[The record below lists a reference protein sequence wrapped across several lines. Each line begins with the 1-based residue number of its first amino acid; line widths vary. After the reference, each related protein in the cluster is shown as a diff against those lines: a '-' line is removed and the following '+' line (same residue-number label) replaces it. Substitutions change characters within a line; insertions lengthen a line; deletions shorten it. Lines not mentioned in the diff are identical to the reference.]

1 MEMLPL
7 CPRGLQSYPTSS
19 QLVRGGS
26 TKREKQPK
34 SVLAME
40 KLEAQRERLAQ
51 DYHEVEAALGLR
63 HQLELCLP
71 RSRARAWQ
79 AQVCWSASR
88 GPRCRL

>member
-7 CPRGLQSYPTSS
+7 CPGGLQDRNPPLLSWTGVRVQNGRSSPNPCYPWRN
-19 QLVRGGS
+19 LRPG
-26 TKREKQPK
+26 
-34 SVLAME
+34 L
-40 KLEAQRERLAQ
+40 
-51 DYHEVEAALGLR
+51 YHEVEAELGLR

-88 GPRCRL
+88 GPCCCL